1 MDTRVLAVFEGI
13 HLLLMNEQ
21 TVWQPDGGLLE
32 ISFCTEGRREYSFGT
47 QCYYLSE
54 GSLMIR
60 QCSDHEAQPFYP
72 SEHYQGLTFLI
83 DPAAAQ
89 NAVSGVLAE
98 QEFRIGMLLSK
109 FCSGQGCSV
118 CASEQISALFAEL
131 ADAAAE
137 YRMDRLKVGVLALLV
152 MLRDLDGTCIRTEQF
167 RCSEVRAQL
176 AKEANAFACKRL
188 NERSTIGQIA
198 EHFRVSPTHLKE
210 SYRFVYGCSMYA
222 NVRAQKMRIA
232 AQLLRETDRT
242 VLDIAGEIGYDN
254 GSKFAKAFREVIGK
268 TPRAYRQTYRLE
280 QIIETE

>member
-1 MDTRVLAVFEGI
+1 MDTRVLAVFEGVN
-13 HLLLMNEQ
+13 LVLVNEQ
-21 TVWQPDGGLLE
+21 TVWKPDGGLLE
-32 ISFCTEGRREYSFGT
+32 ISFCTEGRREYSLGT

-72 SEHYQGLTFLI
+72 AGSYRGLTFLV
-83 DPAAAQ
+83 DPVKAQ
-89 NAVSGVLAE
+89 DFVSGVLAE

-109 FCSGQGCSV
+109 FCSGQSCSI
-118 CASEQISALFAEL
+118 CGSDEISALLAEL

-152 MLRDLDGTCIRTEQF
+152 MLRDLDGSCIHTEQF
-167 RCSEVRAQL
+167 RCSGVRAQL
-176 AKEANAFACKRL
+176 AKDANDFACKRL
-188 NERSTIGQIA
+188 NERSTIGEIA
-198 EHFRVSPTHLKE
+198 SHFRVSPTHLKE

-232 AQLLRETDRT
+232 ARLLRETDRT

-254 GSKFAKAFREVIGK
+254 GSKFAKAFREVIGI
-268 TPRAYRQTYRLE
+268 TPRAYRQASRLE
-280 QIIETE
+280 KH